1 MEHATG
7 SGAAAMRGSGR
18 EAAIKGAGRESGRR
32 AQRGIELEAEE
43 LHGASA
49 PFFQMVTSHVDEVE
63 MTAAHT
69 A

>member
-18 EAAIKGAGRESGRR
+18 EAAIKGSGRESGRR
-32 AQRGIELEAEE
+32 AQRGIELGTA

-49 PFFQMVTSHVDEVE
+49 PFFQMVTSHVDELE
-63 MTAAHT
+63 MAAAHT

>member
-7 SGAAAMRGSGR
+7 SGAAAMRGIGR
-18 EAAIKGAGRESGRR
+18 EAAIRGAGRELGRR
-32 AQRGIELEAEE
+32 AQELETEE

-49 PFFQMVTSHVDEVE
+49 PFFQMVTSHVDELD

>member
-1 MEHATG
+1 
-7 SGAAAMRGSGR
+7 MRGIGR
-18 EAAIKGAGRESGRR
+18 EAAIRGAGRESGRR
-32 AQRGIELEAEE
+32 AQELETEE

-49 PFFQMVTSHVDEVE
+49 PFFQMVTSHVDELD